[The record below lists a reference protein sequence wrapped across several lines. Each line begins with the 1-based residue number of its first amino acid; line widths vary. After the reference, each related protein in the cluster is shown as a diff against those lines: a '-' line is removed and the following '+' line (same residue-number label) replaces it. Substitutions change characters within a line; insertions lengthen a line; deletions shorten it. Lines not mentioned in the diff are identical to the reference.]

1 MASLALFV
9 SGRDQRVC
17 ARGLNVQLVFRE
29 RSGPA
34 VRHERAPGRPLPA
47 CHVRSR
53 GPAKASKGAR
63 ARFLHGCSARTISN
77 AMHRSAL
84 PDRIRIHGFDQSKL
98 SRHADCLKPEGDAR
112 GWRLGP

>member
-1 MASLALFV
+1 MGPWPILLIARARKRCRGMASLALFV

-17 ARGLNVQLVFRE
+17 VRGLNVQLVFRE

-84 PDRIRIHGFDQSKL
+84 PIGSESTVSISP
-98 SRHADCLKPEGDAR
+98 S
-112 GWRLGP
+112 